1 MASKGVLMGLV
12 GGVLLLAGAG
22 TAGVWWW
29 LGQSTPDVAVKA
41 PDKPSPKAW
50 QEGFAGF
57 LLARSES
64 EQSGIPLLYLV
75 ERNPG
80 HCFYCKQLHQ
90 ALFDNPEMKAAI
102 APFIKISLNPD
113 ANNNSQQA
121 IAQLPEITSYP
132 AMFMQLSPQGPLLP
146 LKVVV
151 QAEQIWVPREDY
163 MKGNFMPLSPASLTL
178 AIDNTRKLLAAT
190 PTR

>member
-1 MASKGVLMGLV
+1 MASKGVLIGLV
-12 GGVLLLAGAG
+12 GGGLLLAGAG
-22 TAGVWWW
+22 TAGLWWW
-29 LGQSTPDVAVKA
+29 LGQSSPA
-41 PDKPSPKAW
+41 PTKQAPAKPGIRGW

-64 EQSGIPLLYLV
+64 EQSGVPLIYLV

-80 HCFYCKQLHQ
+80 HCFHCKQLHQ

-102 APFIKISLNPD
+102 APFIKVSLNPD
-113 ANNNSQQA
+113 VDNNSKQA
-121 IAQLPEITSYP
+121 ITQLPEITSYP
-132 AMFMQLSPQGPLLP
+132 AMFMQLSPRGPLLP

-151 QAEQIWVPREDY
+151 QAGQIWVPREDY
-163 MKGNFMPLSPASLTL
+163 MKGNFMPLSPASLTM

-190 PTR
+190 PVQ